1 LDASASRDT
10 PGVGARFGADCA
22 SGCRLTRFT
31 SQRGRQRAGEP
42 AGIGLWPGRCA
53 GIGTGGSFDA
63 DTDHRHRSFYRSLSR
78 CIGRRIDTGA
88 GGSVDCCT
96 GNSRCSFRPCV
107 GPRFDSRIDTGA
119 GGSVDSR
126 IGNSGRSFRPC
137 IGPRFDSRVG
147 PGGSVDCCTGSFS
160 RRISRQIG
168 GNAAGCC
175 IGPRIG
181 IRAGIGCR
189 RQPGHW
195 SASGCTSLICK
206 HSFGCLC
213 ASEGG
218 GTRGG
223 ICDGRQPGRAASAGG
238 HCCQGQRCGQSGS
251 SRQRANSIGTG
262 DDQPGSQTC
271 YSFAICIG

>member
-42 AGIGLWPGRCA
+42 AGIGLWFGRCA

-63 DTDHRHRSFYRSLSR
+63 DTDHRHYSFCRSLSR

-96 GNSRCSFRPCV
+96 GNSRC
-107 GPRFDSRIDTGA
+107 
-119 GGSVDSR
+119 
-126 IGNSGRSFRPC
+126 SFRPC